1 MRKKSKQRREQEQR
15 LISLVEELYKETGGR
30 WKLGQDA
37 AHVIK
42 LMSASL
48 DAKGARKVAIQRQLD
63 AIHTRF
69 SA

>member
-1 MRKKSKQRREQEQR
+1 
-15 LISLVEELYKETGGR
+15 VEELYKETGGR
-30 WKLGQDA
+30 GKLWQDA